1 MDRPQSIIWFER
13 LYLGGVMLGLMN
25 TAINWPTVQAQ
36 VAAQPNAGLLPAWFP
51 YATVAIGIGIN
62 LILWHFVAQRGAVV
76 AKWILTVLFA
86 LGALSMAWMF
96 ATGMVPPTVNIV
108 SIIVVLLHAAAVFM
122 LFRPD
127 TRPWFGEAK

>member
-1 MDRPQSIIWFER
+1 MERPQSIVWFER

-36 VAAQPNAGLLPAWFP
+36 VAAAPNAALLPSWFS
-51 YATVAIGIGIN
+51 YVTVAIGIGIN
-62 LILWHFVAQRGAVV
+62 LVLWYFVAQRGSVV
-76 AKWILTVLFA
+76 AKWIVTILFG

-96 ATGMVPPTVNIV
+96 ANGAVPATVNIV
-108 SIIVVLLHAAAVFM
+108 SVIVLLLHAGAVFM

-127 TRPWFGEAK
+127 TRSWFGESN